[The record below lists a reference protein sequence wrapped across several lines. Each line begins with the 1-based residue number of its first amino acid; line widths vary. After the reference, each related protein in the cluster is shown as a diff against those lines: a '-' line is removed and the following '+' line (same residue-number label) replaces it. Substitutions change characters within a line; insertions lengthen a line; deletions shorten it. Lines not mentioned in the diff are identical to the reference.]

1 MIVRARKRKLQK
13 ILADSKLINLEF
25 GKQIGDK
32 VKQRIAELLAAETLE
47 DISHLPP
54 MKLHSLSGE
63 YEGCFAVK
71 LTGNFRLVF
80 KAYTCEEEFTTQK
93 SNTEIIVIEEV
104 VDYHGK

>member
-1 MIVRARKRKLQK
+1 MR
-13 ILADSKLINLEF
+13 
-25 GKQIGDK
+25 
-32 VKQRIAELLAAETLE
+32 QRIAELVAATTLE

-54 MKLHSLSGE
+54 MKLHALSGQ

-71 LTGNFRLVF
+71 LTGNYRLVF

-93 SNTEIIVIEEV
+93 IDAEIIIIEEV

>member
-13 ILADSKLINLEF
+13 ILENPKLISSEF

-32 VKQRIAELLAAETLE
+32 VKQRIAELQAATTLE

-71 LTGNFRLVF
+71 LTGNYRLVF
-80 KAYTCEEEFTTQK
+80 KAYTCEEKLTIQK
-93 SNTEIIVIEEV
+93 IKAEIIVIEEV

>member
-1 MIVRARKRKLQK
+1 MNVKYTPFFLLKLCNNK
-13 ILADSKLINLEF
+13 YATTAKN
-25 GKQIGDK
+25 
-32 VKQRIAELLAAETLE
+32 ETHYYLVYV
-47 DISHLPP
+47 
-54 MKLHSLSGE
+54 HSLSGE